1 MVRLLALA
9 GASSRRGET
18 PRWSNTGGAKMARS
32 WTRACVVCS
41 CRSRLAVRGSRCRP
55 ALSVGRRRDLAF
67 GSLAPPSHREGRRA
81 KRQQDG
87 LRGRK
92 RAGSRIASAPQK
104 GTQSEIVTA
113 GCGWWFL
120 LAPAARHGAEE
131 LRVEKRHQAM
141 EGVPVCS
148 KPISFTGRRW
158 MQTRLARPDS
168 HELRRGASPQI
179 NAACG
184 SKARQRQRRQRLVR
198 IESPQVKSPRQIG
211 RTR

>member
-18 PRWSNTGGAKMARS
+18 QGGYTIVGAKIARS

-67 GSLAPPSHREGRRA
+67 ELLAPPSHREGRRA
-81 KRQQDG
+81 KGSRMISEG
-87 LRGRK
+87 ENVRGYGSQARLK
-92 RAGSRIASAPQK
+92 RAHK
-104 GTQSEIVTA
+104 GEIVTA

-141 EGVPVCS
+141 EDVLVCS
-148 KPISFTGRRW
+148 KPVFFTESRR
-158 MQTRLARPDS
+158 MQTRLTRPDS
-168 HELRRGASPQI
+168 HQLR
-179 NAACG
+179 
-184 SKARQRQRRQRLVR
+184 
-198 IESPQVKSPRQIG
+198 
-211 RTR
+211 